1 MKDDSLNKLAVK
13 SGIFFV
19 VCQMLIR
26 GISFA
31 TTPIYTRLLSTEQFG
46 QIRVYESWL
55 QIAVPIMSLCLWRSV
70 ERAKYDMREKFDSYT
85 SAVQNLSYI
94 SIALMTGSCLLFKP
108 QIQKFCGMDD
118 VMLYTAFGYI
128 FSYTSVLYMNRREKQ
143 SMRYKFATAASV
155 LLVVPATVISIG
167 WLYIGNVRGEFD
179 QLVHYRILGFY
190 IPQIIGGL
198 IIALIMAV
206 QGKKLFSL
214 KYWKYGLLYSI
225 PLIPEVLSIQIM
237 NQADKIMIQN
247 MVGEWET
254 GIFAVGTT
262 VSFIIWILEDSV
274 WSAWLPWFFEKIS
287 RGESADVEKPWETV
301 MQGFGMISWFVVM
314 LAPEIVWILGGRKNM
329 AAIWVI
335 APMVT
340 GTLFRFYSYSYT
352 AIQNYYKKTAQ
363 VALGTMLAMMVNVI
377 LNYVC
382 ILQFGYQAAAY
393 TTAVSYAFLL
403 VLQGWQEMKITGQR
417 IIPLRTTLKY
427 AAVFF
432 ILNLLS
438 MFAYR
443 MPWYVRYVLIL
454 AGCAFSVKKIAPQ
467 FLGILKNIR
476 TKKSK

>member
-94 SIALMTGSCLLFKP
+94 SIALMTGICLLFKP
-108 QIQKFCGMDD
+108 QIQKLCGMDD

-237 NQADKIMIQN
+237 NQADKL
-247 MVGEWET
+247 MVTAMT
-254 GIFAVGTT
+254 GDIKGSVFAVATT
-262 VSFIIWILEDSV
+262 VSYIIWILEDSV
-274 WSAWLPWFFEKIS
+274 RNALLPWMITI
-287 RGESADVEKPWETV
+287 GESRDICNSWSVL
-301 MQGFGMISWFVVM
+301 MHGFGVISWALVLF
-314 LAPEIVWILGGRKNM
+314 APEIILILGGHKYID
-329 AAIWVI
+329 AIYLV

-352 AIQNYYKKTAQ
+352 AIQNYHKKTAS
-363 VALGTMLAMMVNVI
+363 VAASTVSVMFLNVF
-377 LNYVC
+377 LNYLG
-382 ILQFGYQAAAY
+382 ILWFGYQAAAY
-393 TTAVSYAFLL
+393 TTAFSYMALMIIQAFMEKRLTGEQLIPLSKTLLISCSYFLL
-403 VLQGWQEMKITGQR
+403 CVITMSTYHL
-417 IIPLRTTLKY
+417 PSYLRYLIAVIAFPVSIWYFLPKLKP
-427 AAVFF
+427 
-432 ILNLLS
+432 ILS
-438 MFAYR
+438 M
-443 MPWYVRYVLIL
+443 VR
-454 AGCAFSVKKIAPQ
+454 KKN
-467 FLGILKNIR
+467 K
-476 TKKSK
+476 

>member
-94 SIALMTGSCLLFKP
+94 SIALMTGICLLFKP

-143 SMRYKFATAASV
+143 SMRYKFATVASV

-287 RGESADVEKPWETV
+287 RGEEADVEKPWETV
-301 MQGFGMISWFVVM
+301 KI
-314 LAPEIVWILGGRKNM
+314 GR
-329 AAIWVI
+329 ASCRERV
-335 APMVT
+335 
-340 GTLFRFYSYSYT
+340 
-352 AIQNYYKKTAQ
+352 
-363 VALGTMLAMMVNVI
+363 
-377 LNYVC
+377 
-382 ILQFGYQAAAY
+382 
-393 TTAVSYAFLL
+393 
-403 VLQGWQEMKITGQR
+403 
-417 IIPLRTTLKY
+417 
-427 AAVFF
+427 
-432 ILNLLS
+432 
-438 MFAYR
+438 
-443 MPWYVRYVLIL
+443 
-454 AGCAFSVKKIAPQ
+454 
-467 FLGILKNIR
+467 
-476 TKKSK
+476 